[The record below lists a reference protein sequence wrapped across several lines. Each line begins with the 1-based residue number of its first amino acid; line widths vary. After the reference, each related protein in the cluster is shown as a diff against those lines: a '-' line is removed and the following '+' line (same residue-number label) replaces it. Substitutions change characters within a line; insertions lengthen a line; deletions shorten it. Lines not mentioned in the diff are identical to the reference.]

1 MSALRQAQWA
11 YDNLLPIEPDEDP
24 AQDCLI
30 AIQDEMRDLAAK
42 HRDLASVTFLG
53 NVTVDNAEQV
63 EDQATR
69 MLNVARDLVANLEEL
84 VSHAQR
90 RLP

>member
-11 YDNLLPIEPDEDP
+11 YDNLLPIEPVEDP

-30 AIQDEMRDLAAK
+30 ALQDRMQELAAK
-42 HRDLASVTFLG
+42 HRDLTSVTFLG
-53 NVTVDNAEQV
+53 TVDVDNAEQV
-63 EDQATR
+63 EDKATR
-69 MLNVARDLVANLEEL
+69 MLNVARELVADLEQL
-84 VSHAQR
+84 QSHAEQ